1 MNRRLAAILFLV
13 LQAALCR
20 GHEMQPAFLGLSE
33 TAPGDFTVLWKTPM
47 RGEMRLAVAPE
58 ISGLEPATPIRTR
71 LSPGAAVQ
79 TWTVRTRDLRG
90 RMVRI
95 LGLEATTTEALVR
108 CDFADG
114 TAWTHR
120 LTPQQPATTI
130 PQRQG
135 HLTALGVYVSLGI
148 EHILLGVDHLLFVF
162 GLLLLVR
169 GPRMLL
175 LTITSFTVAHSIT
188 LGIATFGVASVPAAP
203 LNAAIA
209 LSILFLGPEIVR
221 QWRGG
226 TSLTIRKPWLVA
238 FAFGLLHGFGL
249 SSALAEAGLSRA
261 DLPLALLGFNLGVES
276 GQILFVCLVLLLCRS
291 FRQLEIR
298 WHAWAERLPGYA
310 IGSLG
315 AFWTIQRVAILLTP
329 GL

>member
-1 MNRRLAAILFLV
+1 MRGRLAAILLLV
-13 LQAALCR
+13 LLAALCQ
-20 GHEMQPAFLGLSE
+20 GHEMQPAFLGLRE
-33 TAPGDFTVLWKTPM
+33 TASGDFTVLWKTPM
-47 RGEMRLAVAPE
+47 RGELRLAVTPE

-79 TWTVRTRDLRG
+79 TWSIRTGDLRG

-95 LGLEATTTEALVR
+95 RGLEATTTEALVR

-114 TAWTHR
+114 TAWTQR

-130 PQRQG
+130 PQRQDL
-135 HLTALGVYVSLGI
+135 LTALGVYVGLGI

-175 LTITSFTVAHSIT
+175 LTITAFTVAHSIT

-249 SSALAEAGLSRA
+249 SSALAEAGLART
-261 DLPLALLGFNLGVES
+261 DLPLALLGFNVGVES